1 MPKGR
6 IKPPHISSHIEG
18 RYVTLLVAP
27 DLEWHLVLSHF
38 YNSTSVAFSR
48 SGFVWPQ
55 PWNSKWAGGP
65 LLPRVSVARFVVS
78 TDTEKMG
85 VPRFSRFS
93 RSGLSD
99 SWHRKGLVLCGWRS
113 NLHLEDLPLVDLD
126 QPDLAEGISAE
137 TAPAPEFRGLH
148 QATLHRV
155 AVHVA
160 QFLDTLV
167 TTPDIEVVEAFLP
180 DMLWS
185 VFEQRRLGRIA
196 ASATEPERG
205 AQSRV

>member
-113 NLHLEDLPLVDLD
+113 NLHLEDLAGGPLLPRVSVARFVVNADTDKDGGAPL
-126 QPDLAEGISAE
+126 LA
-137 TAPAPEFRGLH
+137 
-148 QATLHRV
+148 
-155 AVHVA
+155 
-160 QFLDTLV
+160 
-167 TTPDIEVVEAFLP
+167 
-180 DMLWS
+180 
-185 VFEQRRLGRIA
+185 VFEK
-196 ASATEPERG
+196 
-205 AQSRV
+205 RVIG